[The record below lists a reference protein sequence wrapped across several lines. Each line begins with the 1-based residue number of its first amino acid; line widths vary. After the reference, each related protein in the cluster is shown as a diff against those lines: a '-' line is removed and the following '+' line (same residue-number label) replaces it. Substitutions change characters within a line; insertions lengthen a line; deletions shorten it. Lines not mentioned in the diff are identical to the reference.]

1 MRLNLRQIEVFRAIM
16 ITGSISGAAR
26 LLSVSQPAI
35 SRLLAY
41 TEDGLK
47 LQLFERVRGRVQ
59 PTPEAR
65 RLFAEVDEVHRGVLR
80 INDLADE
87 LRAHGTGSVRV
98 VASPSAGH
106 SMVPDAVAKLRR
118 RFSDLKVEFESLTLQ
133 EIIAKLAAVNITADR
148 KTLYTDFE
156 DLRQFGFDIIA
167 QQRDR
172 TTYYHLG
179 ERDFE
184 LPELKLLVDSVQ
196 AAKFITTRKS
206 QELIRKLER
215 YASVYQAAQLN
226 RQVYIAGRVKA
237 MNESIYYN
245 IDRLHSAINAGVQIR
260 FQYGQ
265 WNLNKEMELRRGGDW
280 YQVSPWA
287 LTWDDEKYYLVAYD
301 ADVDMIKHYRVDK
314 MLRIKALDEPRQ
326 GQKAFVAFDMA
337 LYSKSVFGMFT
348 GEETTVTLEAE
359 NHMVG
364 VIIDR
369 FGKDISLAP
378 VSDTRFQAT
387 VNVIAS
393 PQFIGWIVALG
404 KSIRIVAPDALVERM
419 REEIHRLSDQYD
431 C

>member
-1 MRLNLRQIEVFRAIM
+1 MAKGKMKMLHLIRIF
-16 ITGSISGAAR
+16 
-26 LLSVSQPAI
+26 SQE
-35 SRLLAY
+35 
-41 TEDGLK
+41 TD
-47 LQLFERVRGRVQ
+47 
-59 PTPEAR
+59 
-65 RLFAEVDEVHRGVLR
+65 DEH
-80 INDLADE
+80 A
-87 LRAHGTGSVRV
+87 
-98 VASPSAGH
+98 
-106 SMVPDAVAKLRR
+106 
-118 RFSDLKVEFESLTLQ
+118 LTLQ
-133 EIIAKLAAVNITADR
+133 EIIAKLTAVNITADR

-245 IDRLHSAINAGVQIR
+245 IDRLHNAINAGVQIR

-301 ADVDMIKHYRVDK
+301 ANADMIKHYRVDK

-419 REEIHRLSDQYD
+419 REEIHRLSEQYD

>member
-1 MRLNLRQIEVFRAIM
+1 MAKGKMKMLHLIRIF
-16 ITGSISGAAR
+16 
-26 LLSVSQPAI
+26 SQE
-35 SRLLAY
+35 
-41 TEDGLK
+41 TD
-47 LQLFERVRGRVQ
+47 
-59 PTPEAR
+59 
-65 RLFAEVDEVHRGVLR
+65 DEH
-80 INDLADE
+80 A
-87 LRAHGTGSVRV
+87 
-98 VASPSAGH
+98 
-106 SMVPDAVAKLRR
+106 
-118 RFSDLKVEFESLTLQ
+118 LTLL
-133 EIIAKLAAVNITADR
+133 EIMARLAAVNISADR
-148 KTLYTDFE
+148 KTLYADFE

-206 QELIRKLER
+206 RELIRKLER
-215 YASVYQAAQLN
+215 YASIYQAAQLN

-265 WNLNKEMELRRGGDW
+265 WNLNKEMELRRGGEW

-301 ADVDMIKHYRVDK
+301 ADADMIKHYRVDK

-369 FGKDISLAP
+369 FGKDIRLSP
-378 VSDTRFQAT
+378 ISETHFQAMVT
-387 VNVIAS
+387 VSVS
-393 PQFIGWIVALG
+393 PQFIGWIVGLG
-404 KSIRIVAPDALVERM
+404 RSIRIVAPDCLVERM
-419 REEIHRLSDQYD
+419 RREVHRLSEQY

>member
-1 MRLNLRQIEVFRAIM
+1 MAKGKMKMLHLIRIF
-16 ITGSISGAAR
+16 
-26 LLSVSQPAI
+26 SQE
-35 SRLLAY
+35 
-41 TEDGLK
+41 TD
-47 LQLFERVRGRVQ
+47 
-59 PTPEAR
+59 
-65 RLFAEVDEVHRGVLR
+65 DEH
-80 INDLADE
+80 A
-87 LRAHGTGSVRV
+87 
-98 VASPSAGH
+98 
-106 SMVPDAVAKLRR
+106 
-118 RFSDLKVEFESLTLQ
+118 LTLQ

-148 KTLYTDFE
+148 KTLYNDFE

-179 ERDFE
+179 EREFE

-206 QELIRKLER
+206 RELIRKLER
-215 YASVYQAAQLN
+215 YTSIYQAAQLQ

-245 IDRLHSAINAGVQIR
+245 IDRLHSAINAGIQIR

-301 ADVDMIKHYRVDK
+301 ADADMIKHYRVDK

-326 GQKAFVAFDMA
+326 GKKAFEAFDMA

-348 GEETTVTLEAE
+348 GEETTITLEAE

-369 FGKDISLAP
+369 FGKDINLAP
-378 VSDTRFQAT
+378 VSDTHFQAT

-419 REEIHRLSDQYD
+419 REEIHQLSEQYNNK
-431 C
+431 

>member
-1 MRLNLRQIEVFRAIM
+1 MAKGKMKMLHLIRIF
-16 ITGSISGAAR
+16 
-26 LLSVSQPAI
+26 SQE
-35 SRLLAY
+35 
-41 TEDGLK
+41 TD
-47 LQLFERVRGRVQ
+47 
-59 PTPEAR
+59 
-65 RLFAEVDEVHRGVLR
+65 DEH
-80 INDLADE
+80 A
-87 LRAHGTGSVRV
+87 
-98 VASPSAGH
+98 
-106 SMVPDAVAKLRR
+106 
-118 RFSDLKVEFESLTLQ
+118 LTLQ

-148 KTLYTDFE
+148 KTLYNDFE

-206 QELIRKLER
+206 RELIRKLER
-215 YASVYQAAQLN
+215 YTSVYQAAQLH

-245 IDRLHSAINAGVQIR
+245 IDRLHSAINAGSQIR

-287 LTWDDEKYYLVAYD
+287 LTWDNEKYYLVAYD
-301 ADVDMIKHYRVDK
+301 AEADMIKHYRVDK
-314 MLRIKALDEPRQ
+314 MLRIKTMDEPRQ
-326 GQKAFVAFDMA
+326 GQKAFEAFDMA

-348 GEETTVTLEAE
+348 GEETIVTLEAE

-378 VSDTRFQAT
+378 ISDTHFQAT

-419 REEIHRLSDQYD
+419 REEIHRLSEQYK
-431 C
+431 

>member
-1 MRLNLRQIEVFRAIM
+1 MAKGKMKMLHLIRIF
-16 ITGSISGAAR
+16 
-26 LLSVSQPAI
+26 SQE
-35 SRLLAY
+35 
-41 TEDGLK
+41 TD
-47 LQLFERVRGRVQ
+47 
-59 PTPEAR
+59 
-65 RLFAEVDEVHRGVLR
+65 DEH
-80 INDLADE
+80 A
-87 LRAHGTGSVRV
+87 
-98 VASPSAGH
+98 
-106 SMVPDAVAKLRR
+106 
-118 RFSDLKVEFESLTLQ
+118 LTLQ
-133 EIIAKLAAVNITADR
+133 EIIARLAAVNITADR

-156 DLRQFGFDIIA
+156 DLRQFGFDIIS

-206 QELIRKLER
+206 RELIRKLER
-215 YASVYQAAQLN
+215 YASIYQAAQLN

-245 IDRLHSAINAGVQIR
+245 IDQLHNAINAGVQIR

-287 LTWDDEKYYLVAYD
+287 LTWNDEKYYLVAYD
-301 ADVDMIKHYRVDK
+301 ADADMIKHYRVDK
-314 MLRIKALDEPRQ
+314 MLRIKALNEPRQ
-326 GQKAFVAFDMA
+326 GQKSFAAFDMA

-369 FGKDISLAP
+369 FGKDISITP
-378 VSDTRFQAT
+378 VSYTHFQAT

>member
-1 MRLNLRQIEVFRAIM
+1 MAKGKMKMLHLIRIF
-16 ITGSISGAAR
+16 
-26 LLSVSQPAI
+26 SQE
-35 SRLLAY
+35 
-41 TEDGLK
+41 TD
-47 LQLFERVRGRVQ
+47 
-59 PTPEAR
+59 
-65 RLFAEVDEVHRGVLR
+65 DEH
-80 INDLADE
+80 A
-87 LRAHGTGSVRV
+87 
-98 VASPSAGH
+98 
-106 SMVPDAVAKLRR
+106 
-118 RFSDLKVEFESLTLQ
+118 LTLQ

-148 KTLYTDFE
+148 KTLYNDFE

-206 QELIRKLER
+206 RELIRKLER
-215 YASVYQAAQLN
+215 YTSVYQAAQLH

-245 IDRLHSAINAGVQIR
+245 IDRLHSAINAGSQIR

-301 ADVDMIKHYRVDK
+301 ANANMIKHYRVDK

-326 GQKAFVAFDMA
+326 GQKAFEAFDMA

-348 GEETTVTLEAE
+348 GEETIVTLEAE

-378 VSDTRFQAT
+378 VSDTHFQAT

-404 KSIRIVAPDALVERM
+404 KSIRIVAPDVLVERM
-419 REEIHRLSDQYD
+419 REEIHRLSEQYK
-431 C
+431 

>member
-1 MRLNLRQIEVFRAIM
+1 MAKGKMKMLHLIRIF
-16 ITGSISGAAR
+16 
-26 LLSVSQPAI
+26 SQE
-35 SRLLAY
+35 
-41 TEDGLK
+41 TD
-47 LQLFERVRGRVQ
+47 
-59 PTPEAR
+59 
-65 RLFAEVDEVHRGVLR
+65 DEH
-80 INDLADE
+80 A
-87 LRAHGTGSVRV
+87 
-98 VASPSAGH
+98 
-106 SMVPDAVAKLRR
+106 
-118 RFSDLKVEFESLTLQ
+118 LTLQ

-148 KTLYTDFE
+148 KTLYNDFE

-206 QELIRKLER
+206 RELIRKLER
-215 YASVYQAAQLN
+215 YTSVYQAAQLH

-245 IDRLHSAINAGVQIR
+245 IDRLHSAINAGIQIR
-260 FQYGQ
+260 FQYDQ

-301 ADVDMIKHYRVDK
+301 ADANMIKHYRVDK
-314 MLRIKALDEPRQ
+314 MLRIKALDEPRK
-326 GQKAFVAFDMA
+326 GQKAFEAFDMA

-378 VSDTRFQAT
+378 VGDTHFQAT

-419 REEIHRLSDQYD
+419 REEIHRLSEQYK
-431 C
+431 